1 MKKILFTS
9 ITALAVVISGCS
21 TKSTSVSS
29 DSSVDS
35 SRGSG
40 GIDSWDIDSKI
51 SQLNDTLNKVYFDFD
66 KFNIRSDMQNV
77 ISTNADIFNT
87 EVSGVNITVEG
98 NCDEWGT
105 DEYNQALGLKRAKA
119 VKEALVSKGVSADR
133 IAVKSYG
140 ETNPVCTEKTKACD
154 AQNRRAEFKLSR

>member
-1 MKKILFTS
+1 
-9 ITALAVVISGCS
+9 
-21 TKSTSVSS
+21 
-29 DSSVDS
+29 
-35 SRGSG
+35 
-40 GIDSWDIDSKI
+40 
-51 SQLNDTLNKVYFDFD
+51 
-66 KFNIRSDMQNV
+66 MQNV
-77 ISTNADIFNT
+77 VSTNANIFNT
-87 EVSGVNITVEG
+87 EVSGVSIIVEG

-119 VKEALVSKGVSADR
+119 VKEALIAKGVNADR

>member
-1 MKKILFTS
+1 
-9 ITALAVVISGCS
+9 
-21 TKSTSVSS
+21 
-29 DSSVDS
+29 
-35 SRGSG
+35 
-40 GIDSWDIDSKI
+40 
-51 SQLNDTLNKVYFDFD
+51 
-66 KFNIRSDMQNV
+66 NIRPDMQNV
-77 ISTNADIFNT
+77 VSTNANIFNT
-87 EVSGVNITVEG
+87 EVSGVSITVEG

-119 VKEALVSKGVSADR
+119 VKEALIAKGVNADR